1 MEFSQIKAS
10 FTQQAFR
17 VLPGA
22 VLPHLRQ
29 QLPQDHVYG
38 SSNNK
43 NFTPNSVTVHQTSSQ
58 YPHFVTEFGVLIQT
72 LGYFGR
78 FVTEFRD

>member
-29 QLPQDHVYG
+29 RLPQDHVYG
-38 SSNNK
+38 SSGHGRQEGQPVGHGQVQRERRSDRLARVRLCEGN
-43 NFTPNSVTVHQTSSQ
+43 
-58 YPHFVTEFGVLIQT
+58 T
-72 LGYFGR
+72 LE
-78 FVTEFRD
+78 VPS

>member
-38 SSNNK
+38 SS
-43 NFTPNSVTVHQTSSQ
+43 
-58 YPHFVTEFGVLIQT
+58 VLVQIVRPEYTLFPIQD
-72 LGYFGR
+72 
-78 FVTEFRD
+78 RDHTAHER